1 MFKKIVTLFRRDIPY
16 GIRNLLVWFKVIWND
31 RNWDYHY
38 IFVILRHKLNL
49 MEKAIRNNNNHTEAE
64 RDADQIKECVE
75 ILDRLINDVYFDLAY
90 EEYHKKWGEIDFKV
104 RDGRLEL
111 NNSNVQTPED
121 HEEERH
127 DFKNATMKE
136 HVMKENDIHK
146 LFALMRNNIQG
157 WWD

>member
-90 EEYHKKWGEIDFKV
+90 KEYEEKWGELQFRV
-104 RDGRLEL
+104 E
-111 NNSNVQTPED
+111 NNQLKINKPNVQTPEE